1 MLKRISFISLQ
12 SYDQVVQLTVYTAVL
27 EKMNSI
33 GQLFF
38 SHRMLLIT
46 NYRLSHLKIKMMGAK
61 SPKTNFIAEK
71 QKELEKLLVGYGAFR
86 NLLLILDYNF
96 IKTTTAYVQF
106 SKGCMYPC
114 YRLRYFIFK
123 SIQQILDFTFL
134 TRIVSQTLS

>member
-1 MLKRISFISLQ
+1 M
-12 SYDQVVQLTVYTAVL
+12 TVYTAVL

-33 GQLFF
+33 GQLFL

-86 NLLLILDYNF
+86 DLLLILDYNF
-96 IKTTTAYVQF
+96 IKTTTAYV
-106 SKGCMYPC
+106 
-114 YRLRYFIFK
+114 
-123 SIQQILDFTFL
+123 
-134 TRIVSQTLS
+134 